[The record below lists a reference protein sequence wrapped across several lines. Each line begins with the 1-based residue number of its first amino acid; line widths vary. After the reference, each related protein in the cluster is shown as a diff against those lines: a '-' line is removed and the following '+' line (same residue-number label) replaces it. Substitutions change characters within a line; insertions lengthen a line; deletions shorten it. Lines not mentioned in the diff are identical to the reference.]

1 MKKSNIFKA
10 SAIVAIAIFSA
21 CGGGEKPAETAPA
34 TTEEAPASMVAATT
48 LTKEQKIEAGKAVYE
63 KVCQAC
69 HQADGKGLPNA
80 FPPLAGSDYLA
91 ADLTKSIHG
100 VVNGLSGEI
109 TVNGNKFNSVM
120 PKADL
125 DDEEIANVFT
135 YVLNNFSN
143 KGGEVSAEEVAA
155 TRE

>member
-21 CGGGEKPAETAPA
+21 CGGGEQPA
-34 TTEEAPASMVAATT
+34 TTTAITEEAPVSMVAPTV
-48 LTKEQKIEAGKAVYE
+48 LTKEQKIEQGKAVYE

-69 HQADGKGLPNA
+69 HQADGKGVPGA
-80 FPPLAGSDYLA
+80 FPPLAESDYLA

-100 VVNGLSGEI
+100 VVHGLSGEI
-109 TVNGNKFNSVM
+109 TVNGVKFNSAM
-120 PKADL
+120 PKSDL
-125 DDEEIANVFT
+125 SDEEIANVFT

-143 KGGEVSAEEVAA
+143 KGGEVSAADVAA
-155 TRE
+155 TR